1 MAENDNRHTL
11 GMRQLFHR
19 TITILSNAFQRLEPQ
34 VPAPQLVPHGD
45 GHVFRFVEKTLTQA
59 LLLKLARVI
68 TGLKALDILLANGL
82 LQEMASICRMLDE
95 IGEDIAFLAAALTN
109 DEVTELHERYLRGF
123 WAEEFTDPS
132 NTLARHEKPDAPR
145 RSKVQA
151 YVQRVLNPSENPSQM
166 SDVNQAVSSTYSGFV
181 HASAPQVLD
190 LYGGDPPRFHIGGML
205 GTPRMDNH
213 VHDAWNYFY
222 RAVVSTI
229 VVARAFGDGPLSKV
243 LGDYHDIFL
252 ERSGERADGEHVRP
266 VAGKEPPHRN
276 SDG

>member
-205 GTPRMDNH
+205 GTTPHGQPCARRLELFLSSCRLH
-213 VHDAWNYFY
+213 HRRCPGFWRWTFVQSTWRLSRHIPG
-222 RAVVSTI
+222 AVGRTC
-229 VVARAFGDGPLSKV
+229 
-243 LGDYHDIFL
+243 
-252 ERSGERADGEHVRP
+252 
-266 VAGKEPPHRN
+266 
-276 SDG
+276 